1 MIPVNENKIKT
12 SEFLDAKATADYI
25 NKFQEQDSMSS
36 LREVVTT
43 DKPKTKYD
51 KIKQEKAVPEE
62 NVEYWKFAFNKYIED
77 KAFLAL
83 LEEDVVINKKS
94 KRKKSDGEY
103 HLGLDEV
110 VVVDPVYYSIN
121 EKLEN
126 PILYQDAEQAKIALK
141 DKLKSNADELSLKL
155 KYLDYHDLEANDTEL
170 FNDLSILNR

>member
-1 MIPVNENKIKT
+1 
-12 SEFLDAKATADYI
+12 
-25 NKFQEQDSMSS
+25 
-36 LREVVTT
+36 
-43 DKPKTKYD
+43 
-51 KIKQEKAVPEE
+51 VPEVKMLIIG
-62 NVEYWKFAFNKYIED
+62 NLHLTNILMTKQ
-77 KAFLAL
+77 FLAL
-83 LEEDVVINKKS
+83 LEEDEVINKKT

-170 FNDLSILNR
+170 FNDLSILNRWMNEKISHLGEEVFMHTSTNDEFLACRINIILMILPGWALFHLLKKKNM

>member
-1 MIPVNENKIKT
+1 MITINENKIKT

-83 LEEDVVINKKS
+83 LEEDVVINKK
-94 KRKKSDGEY
+94 
-103 HLGLDEV
+103 
-110 VVVDPVYYSIN
+110 
-121 EKLEN
+121 
-126 PILYQDAEQAKIALK
+126 
-141 DKLKSNADELSLKL
+141 
-155 KYLDYHDLEANDTEL
+155 
-170 FNDLSILNR
+170 